1 MAPPILPLPLFSV
14 PLSPPPPP
22 TAINRFTGNVTL
34 LSRRATFT
42 GEVNADVV
50 IAATARDSTVNVFGP
65 IEIAIQ
71 LAGNGGV
78 CVE

>member
-1 MAPPILPLPLFSV
+1 MAPPILPLPLFRV

-42 GEVNADVV
+42 GEVNAGVV
-50 IAATARDSTVNVFGP
+50 IAATAKELVVNVFGP
-65 IEIAIQ
+65 IDTAIQ
-71 LAGNGGV
+71 LAGTGGV